1 MEEKKMS
8 EQNKSKHDFYFNTG
22 LYETVSEE
30 EIDED
35 FLIGDEEGYNFIE
48 KNRNEYFY
56 HKN

>member
-1 MEEKKMS
+1 MS
-8 EQNKSKHDFYFNTG
+8 EQKKSKHDFYFNTG

-35 FLIGDEEGYNFIE
+35 FLIGDVEGYNFIE
-48 KNRNEYFY
+48 KNRNDFFY